1 MRNCKNIYNHVA
13 NTGNGKRETIPGTGK
28 WKMGTKPNLHTSP
41 ISNSISTYSLLRS
54 NILFSSPRSPLPA
67 PRFPFPVPR
76 SPFLVFTSLDG
87 LQTRNRIQCEF
98 LLLYFFVIR
107 DVFDRI
113 LLRNGGNNTDN
124 KI

>member
-1 MRNCKNIYNHVA
+1 MLLTRG
-13 NTGNGKRETIPGTGK
+13 TGRGKRSRGMGK

-41 ISNSISTYSLLRS
+41 INNSISTYSLLRS
-54 NILFSSPRSPLPA
+54 NILFSSPRSP
-67 PRFPFPVPR
+67 FP
-76 SPFLVFTSLDG
+76 VFTSLDG

-107 DVFDRI
+107 DVFERI